1 MIMKS
6 NIFEDLFVLEIANNH
21 WGDVKRGLKIIRD
34 YADVVENN
42 GIKAAIKLQLRDVE
56 TFIHPSQQENKLEK
70 GADEIVVPPGQN
82 SRYIKKTLSTQL
94 TKGEFQELVDEIKKR
109 GLIPMATPFDEKS
122 VDLCV
127 DLGIEILKIASQD
140 TKALSLL
147 DKIVEANLPTAVSN
161 GGTDI
166 EDIDRIVKLFENKNI
181 PLAVNHCVSLYPS
194 ENSDL
199 HLHQIDFLVDRYP
212 NNVIGLST
220 HEYNDWVSSITIA
233 YAKGARTFERHVDID
248 ADGIAVSNYCSLPE
262 QADISFKAFL
272 TAKEMVGEGEGE
284 REIPQKERD
293 YIQSVSRGMYAKKDL
308 VKGQKLT
315 KESLGED
322 FYFAIPLEENQYSAR
337 DIGEGVVLN
346 KSVDK
351 DQPVFK

>member
-1 MIMKS
+1 MKS

-21 WGDVKRGLKIIRD
+21 WGDVNRGLKIIRD
-34 YADVVENN
+34 YADVVKKN
-42 GIKAAIKLQLRDVE
+42 GIKAAMKLQLRDVE
-56 TFIHPSQQENKLEK
+56 TFVHPSQQENRLEK

-94 TKGEFQELVDEIKKR
+94 TKEEFQQLVDEIKSH
-109 GLIPMATPFDEKS
+109 GIIAMATPFDEKS

-127 DLGIEILKIASQD
+127 ELGIEVLKIASQD

-147 DKIVEANLPTAVSN
+147 DKIAETGIPTAVSN

-166 EDIDRIVKLFENKNI
+166 EDIDRIVKLFEDKKV

-199 HLHQIDFLVDRYP
+199 HLHQIDFLIDRYP

-220 HEYNDWVSSITIA
+220 HEYNDWVSSVTIA

-248 ADGIAVSNYCSLPE
+248 ADDITVSKYCSLPE
-262 QADISFKAFL
+262 QVDVWFKAFL

-308 VKGQKLT
+308 SEGHKLT
-315 KESLGED
+315 KESLDKD

-337 DIGEGVVLN
+337 DLGDGVVLN
-346 KSVDK
+346 GAVEK
-351 DQPVFK
+351 DQPIFK